1 MRVLLEL
8 LWSICHKFGL
18 VFRVEVVIK
27 LIKLIVKRDS
37 WHLDLI
43 QEVINLIYFS
53 PNRFNLSEYLL
64 SQQPTGDAGSKLFV
78 VVGSCF

>member
-1 MRVLLEL
+1 MEL
-8 LWSICHKFGL
+8 LWSICRKFGL

>member
-1 MRVLLEL
+1 MEL
-8 LWSICHKFGL
+8 LWSICRKFGL

-37 WHLDLI
+37 RHLDLI